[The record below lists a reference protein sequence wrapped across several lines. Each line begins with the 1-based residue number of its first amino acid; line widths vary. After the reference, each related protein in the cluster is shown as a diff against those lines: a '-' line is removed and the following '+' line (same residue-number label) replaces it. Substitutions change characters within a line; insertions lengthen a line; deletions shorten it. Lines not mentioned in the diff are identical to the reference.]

1 MLPTPGQV
9 KDYGINWEDA
19 VREMQKKIKSSKNE
33 LHRLILS
40 LYTDTPPRR
49 SLDYAEM
56 LINVQDDRE
65 NNILVFTPKIK
76 KFIFNKYKV
85 SEKRGAQEID
95 IISPSLIKL
104 LDEHLKKNPN
114 QKYLLMRNNKA
125 LNDTQIREIVRKEIG
140 SKEQQFGIR
149 MIRRLFATFII
160 KEKEENPRRL
170 AEYAR
175 KMGTSVQMLMS
186 NYAPVAEN

>member
-1 MLPTPGQV
+1 M
-9 KDYGINWEDA
+9 
-19 VREMQKKIKSSKNE
+19 
-33 LHRLILS
+33 
-40 LYTDTPPRR
+40 
-49 SLDYAEM
+49 
-56 LINVQDDRE
+56 
-65 NNILVFTPKIK
+65 
-76 KFIFNKYKV
+76 

-104 LDEHLKKNPN
+104 LDEHLQKYPN

-125 LNDTQIREIVRKEIG
+125 LNDSQIREIVRKEIG

-160 KEKEENPRRL
+160 KEKDENPRRL

-186 NYAPVAEN
+186 NYAQVPDSKDKEEYQGVGGNFQ